1 MGDQNTLEK
10 HVLVPLFPQNPHGLT
25 WYWTRALWW
34 EAHDY
39 LPEQWHDLLCDELLC
54 FIWEKFCNKERK
66 SYSPNRLHKSLDKL
80 QLTYTSYNR
89 QNLNSPAVSV
99 IRGSTV
105 FALYLQYINPLS
117 TVPLNPNTSAD
128 NWSTFCCKWPFLHR
142 LILFL
147 VYHTFLILN
156 TSKKKYMLKNWS
168 VYLFPKFGN
177 SALIFS
183 LAKFSTVFEFFHFH
197 VKL

>member
-1 MGDQNTLEK
+1 M
-10 HVLVPLFPQNPHGLT
+10 HFM
-25 WYWTRALWW
+25 YWTRIQLYSKTVFVNSLVHVQVLRMWHLWWGTKILWKNMSQCHFFHKFHMDWHGIELGLLWW

-54 FIWEKFCNKERK
+54 FVWEKFCWNVHFG
-66 SYSPNRLHKSLDKL
+66 RLNPW
-80 QLTYTSYNR
+80 T
-89 QNLNSPAVSV
+89 AMV
-99 IRGSTV
+99 IFV
-105 FALYLQYINPLS
+105 LYLQYINPLS
-117 TVPLNPNTSAD
+117 TVPLNPNTAAD
-128 NWSTFCCKWPFLHR
+128 NWSTFCCKWPFLHQ

-177 SALIFS
+177 CNYF
-183 LAKFSTVFEFFHFH
+183 
-197 VKL
+197 